1 MSIAKRAYRHL
12 QNHPYFLIFTLSF
25 YLVYFSLTFAIALL
39 AKQFSDSSI
48 QLNRIIVS
56 LDAQQSSL
64 NSQPFKI
71 LEAIA
76 TQYSVK
82 YNSILLIIGIAGTL
96 ILLTIQLWLSQT
108 RKQEYQTYLL
118 MGERVY
124 KLTAQLILEQ
134 LLLINSI
141 LLLILVFYSIFTA
154 PVMDQI
160 TKIEAAVLQ
169 SELEVNLDPPLSDS
183 QAAVPPSEF
192 GNEGFTR
199 FTIAPFLKGAFANNN
214 FYQNNTLQVFLIISI
229 INLYSAIVIGI
240 PNAIILSLRKSNL
253 F

>member
-76 TQYSVK
+76 TQYNAK

-124 KLTAQLILEQ
+124 KLTAQLIFEQ

-141 LLLILVFYSIFTA
+141 LLLILVSYSIFTA

-160 TKIEAAVLQ
+160 TKIEAAALQ
-169 SELEVNLDPPLSDS
+169 SELEVNLEPLLSDS
-183 QAAVPPSEF
+183 QAAAPPDF

-214 FYQNNTLQVFLIISI
+214 FYQNNTLQAFLIISI

-240 PNAIILSLRKSNL
+240 PNAIILSLRRSNL